1 MSQYPPKTMGVNKIF
16 VANVVIAAVK
26 GGRTQ
31 NYKSILKGHLGF
43 NERAP
48 REDRFVVLTSNALV
62 EGQKLGCIGQRDR
75 CVRNAARFT
84 GVQT

>member
-1 MSQYPPKTMGVNKIF
+1 MQSF
-16 VANVVIAAVK
+16 VANVVIAQR
-26 GGRTQ
+26 RTYTEFQ
-31 NYKSILKGHLGF
+31 INFLKGHLKTLVF

-62 EGQKLGCIGQRDR
+62 EGRKLECICQRGR